1 MTLHSEG
8 VHCLTSSPLSYLR
21 RRCGQWIRTLVTHN
35 SASTSPILSCINE
48 KCEDLVSDESN
59 LSGENSQYIA
69 TEPTFSCSLNTS
81 LSYSAPHSKEN
92 MPVTKTTAM
101 HVLRHSLLF
110 SLLYVSLLSYRC
122 IFFSA
127 ATSSFCTCTSF
138 SPHLHPDI

>member
-8 VHCLTSSPLSYLR
+8 VHPLTSSPLSYLR

-35 SASTSPILSCINE
+35 SASTSPTLSCIN

-69 TEPTFSCSLNTS
+69 NEPTFSCSLNTS
-81 LSYSAPHSKEN
+81 LSYSAPH
-92 MPVTKTTAM
+92 MPVTETTAM

-110 SLLYVSLLSYRC
+110 SLLYVSLLSYLC

-127 ATSSFCTCTSF
+127 ATPNFCTCTSF
-138 SPHLHPDI
+138 FPHLHPDI